1 MIRVMAYVSLILG
14 MVLAIANL
22 TMSHSLAGDGQYLSA
37 LTEKRERVGQTI
49 ASLTQEIAAAQSLS
63 TVSEKAR
70 VLGLSSPVT
79 QRALSPSTLAFH
91 P

>member
-1 MIRVMAYVSLILG
+1 MIRLIAYISLTVG
-14 MVLAIANL
+14 MILAIANL

-37 LTEKRERVGQTI
+37 LTAKRERVGQTI

-70 VLGLSSPVT
+70 VLGLSSSVT